1 LNWNAGYWIPEV
13 ARVLLQG
20 RGVRIGETAVLSYRV
35 HTIDPSL
42 PDRVEILSAA
52 DAGQVFYGR
61 SKPFEVLHVD
71 IFHEVGEVDHH
82 EVGAALLT
90 ALAGLPPADL
100 DRVDI
105 QTGTGGGRLTGSL
118 ACGRKASLQAAH
130 KNHVHLSL
138 GWPIEDLGLA
148 IAAVDTVERLIE
160 RSGLEIR
167 RVECL
172 AHRVGNATSPSDL
185 SPYADNT
192 DSALRECNHGQEG
205 DGVGPPSIGAGRG
218 AWDQSEGEMQLA
230 QALSLATEIGSP
242 DEASELLDQLE
253 AGGARPWDLNLQ
265 KIGSF
270 SPGILK
276 KLEDGGWVKRSPGGL
291 SLTESGSRLRRYLN
305 AHLKE
310 VKLQFRKLVRRLP
323 GRPSIKNKIST
334 GKVSPRVRYG
344 PIRGTV
350 SAPVGHWLGDVALPE
365 TLIGALK
372 RGFSQGQT
380 GLQVTREDIQV
391 YVRAVQRP
399 LNICLLIDA
408 SASMAGRRLRAAK
421 YLARHLLLSTRDKV
435 AVVAFQ
441 ERDVRVYAPFS
452 RDFLTIDHGLRKIQP
467 LGLTPLAHGL
477 TESLD
482 LIQSSRARE
491 PLLLLITDGIPTVP
505 KWTIDPLADALEA
518 ARKIGRCRINFGCIG
533 LQPSKRY
540 LEELTRAAGGS
551 LYVVDELDEGAL
563 VSIAHQERRRQGGG

>member
-1 LNWNAGYWIPEV
+1 MNWNAGYWIPEV

-61 SKPFEVLHVD
+61 SKSFEVLHVD
-71 IFHEVGEVDHH
+71 IFHEVGEVDHLA
-82 EVGAALLT
+82 VAAALRT
-90 ALAGLPPADL
+90 ALASRPTEDL
-100 DRVDI
+100 DRVDL
-105 QTGTGGGRLTGSL
+105 QTGTGGGRLTGGL
-118 ACGRKASLQAAH
+118 TCGRKASLQAAH

-138 GWPIEDLGLA
+138 GWPVENLGLA
-148 IAAVDTVERLIE
+148 ITAVDTVERLIQ

-167 RVECL
+167 RVQYL
-172 AHRVGNATSPSDL
+172 THRVGNTGSPADL

-192 DSALRECNHGQEG
+192 DSALRETNHGQG
-205 DGVGPPSIGAGRG
+205 RGGAGAPSAGTGRG
-218 AWDQSEGEMQLA
+218 VWDQSEDELQLA
-230 QALSLATEIGSP
+230 QALSLATEVGSP
-242 DEASELLDQLE
+242 EEASELLDQLE
-253 AGGARPWDLNLQ
+253 AGGAHPWDLNLQ
-265 KIGSF
+265 KVGSF
-270 SPGILK
+270 SPGVLK
-276 KLEDGGWVKRSPGGL
+276 KLEEDGWVKRSPGGL
-291 SLTESGSRLRRYLN
+291 ALTESGRRLRHYLN

-323 GRPSIKNKIST
+323 GRSSMRSKVNA
-334 GKVSPRVRYG
+334 GKVSPKVRYG

-350 SAPVGHWLGDVALPE
+350 SAPFGHWLGDVALPE
-365 TLIGALK
+365 TLISALK
-372 RGFSQGQT
+372 RGYSEGQA
-380 GLQVTREDIQV
+380 GLQVTREDIQI
-391 YVRAVQRP
+391 YVRSVQRP

-452 RDFLTIDHGLRKIQP
+452 RDFLTIDQGLRKIQP

-477 TESLD
+477 TESLG

-518 ARKIGRCRINFGCIG
+518 ARIIGRCRINFGCIG

-540 LEELTRAAGGS
+540 LEELTGAAGGT
-551 LYVVDELDEGAL
+551 LYVVDELDECAL
-563 VSIAHQERRRQGGG
+563 VSIAHQERQRQGGG